1 VTRVGLAAIGGA
13 GLVWGAWV
21 LLVRGRLVPR
31 RPNHRGRSVPT
42 GVGLSLAF
50 AVVAAAA
57 ARMVAGGSGATPV
70 EVTAGW
76 SLLALAAAGFVDDR
90 VVGGPRGLPGH
101 VRSLLRGR
109 MTSGI
114 LKLVVAI
121 AAAAWVAA
129 TARPDPL
136 GFGLALVVLA
146 AATNVWN
153 AFDVRPGRALK
164 WSLCALVP
172 MLVASWGETFSF
184 LAAAMIGGCL
194 VLLVP
199 DLRER
204 TMLGDAGSN
213 PLGFAVGLGL
223 VSTLDLLGLAV
234 AAVLLLALQVVA
246 ETVTISR
253 VIERVPP
260 LRWFD
265 RLGRLPR

>member
-1 VTRVGLAAIGGA
+1 MTRVGLAAIGGA

-114 LKLVVAI
+114 LKLA
-121 AAAAWVAA
+121 VAA
-129 TARPDPL
+129 TH
-136 GFGLALVVLA
+136 A

-246 ETVTISR
+246 ETVTITR